1 MDFPIFLIWQIFGV
15 ALSTVLG
22 GIFWQNNKQFSV
34 FTSLGNLG
42 AYIMYTY
49 LPNLRNT
56 GMIDLQKVINLVWQ
70 LFF

>member
-1 MDFPIFLIWQIFGV
+1 MYGFSNFSYLANIWRCLKHSIRWDF
-15 ALSTVLG
+15 
-22 GIFWQNNKQFSV
+22 FWQNNKQFSV

-56 GMIDLQKVINLVWQ
+56 GMIDLQKVINLVW
-70 LFF
+70 